1 MRGEIVAGGRNV
13 GPMGLAS
20 AGDLAAVGDRIDG
33 RIVQES
39 ESG

>member
-1 MRGEIVAGGRNV
+1 M